1 MRRSNDEAEPNT
13 NYVYA
18 VYSYVYKHARSYGG
32 RQHTVDE
39 TCVCIGHEAVSA
51 CVTA

>member
-1 MRRSNDEAEPNT
+1 MMSLSRTPT
-13 NYVYA
+13 MCMLCTQHTT
-18 VYSYVYKHARSYGG
+18 KHARSYGG